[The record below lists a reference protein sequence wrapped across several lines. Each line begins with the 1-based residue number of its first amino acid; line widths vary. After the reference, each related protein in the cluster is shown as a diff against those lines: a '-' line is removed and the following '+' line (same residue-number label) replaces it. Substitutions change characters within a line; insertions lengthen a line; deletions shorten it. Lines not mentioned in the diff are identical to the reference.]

1 MSEKQKKPENSQHS
15 GTLFIVATPIGNMG
29 DLTFRA
35 KEILENSEIIVAEDT
50 RTTRKI
56 FSAYE
61 ISTEGKYFWSHH
73 AKSSDHSIEKIFQAL
88 KEGKDIAFVSDAGT
102 PGISDPGTKVVGE
115 AKKKG
120 FHVSP
125 IPGASAIISALSVSG
140 LPTDKFTFLGFMP
153 HKKGRQTL
161 MKEISEADHTM
172 CFYESVHR
180 IEKCITEMQKY
191 FPEKIICI
199 AREITKKFEDISLG
213 TPDFFAQKFLEN
225 PEQKKGEFVVLVA
238 GNKFSQKYSD
248 TLV

>member
-1 MSEKQKKPENSQHS
+1 MPENS

-35 KEILENSEIIVAEDT
+35 KETLETADIIVAEDT
-50 RTTRKI
+50 RTTKKI

-61 ISTEGKYFWSHH
+61 ISPEGKFFWSHH
-73 AKSSDHSIEKIFQAL
+73 AKSSEKSLDKIFLAL
-88 KEGKDIAFVSDAGT
+88 EEGKNIAFVSDAGT

-161 MKEISEADHTM
+161 MKELAEADHTM

-180 IEKCITEMQKY
+180 IEKCVAEMQEY

-199 AREITKKFEDISLG
+199 AREITKFFEDIEMG
-213 TPDFFAQKFLEN
+213 TPEYFQKKFLEH
-225 PEQKKGEFVVLVA
+225 PEQKKGEFVVLVS
-238 GNKFSQKYSD
+238 GKKFSKKY
-248 TLV
+248 TELN

>member
-1 MSEKQKKPENSQHS
+1 MTQEKQTS

-35 KEILENSEIIVAEDT
+35 KETLETADIIVAEDT
-50 RTTRKI
+50 RTTKKI
-56 FSAYE
+56 FSVYE
-61 ISTEGKYFWSHH
+61 IPTEGKFFWSHH
-73 AKSSDHSIEKIFQAL
+73 AKSSEKSMGKIFSAL
-88 KEGKDIAFVSDAGT
+88 EEGKDIAFVSDAGT

-115 AKKKG
+115 VKKRGLK
-120 FHVSP
+120 VSP

-161 MKEISEADHTM
+161 MKDIAEAEHTM

-180 IEKCITEMQKY
+180 ISKCIDEMQEY

-199 AREITKKFEDISLG
+199 AREITKKFEDIEMG
-213 TPDFFAQKFLEN
+213 TPEYFQKKFLEN
-225 PEQKKGEFVVLVA
+225 PDQKKGEFVVLVS
-238 GNKFSQKYSD
+238 GKKFSKKY
-248 TLV
+248 TEINL